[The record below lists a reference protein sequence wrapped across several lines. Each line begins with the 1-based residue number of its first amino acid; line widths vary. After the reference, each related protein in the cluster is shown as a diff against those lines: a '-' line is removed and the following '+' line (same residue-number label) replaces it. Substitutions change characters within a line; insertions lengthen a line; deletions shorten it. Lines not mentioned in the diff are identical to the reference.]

1 MLEVYLFVNPLANQ
15 CVRDEQNVL
24 RLANDSDKQI
34 QFQFVPLL
42 NINVIQRALK
52 CQGIKAS

>member
-24 RLANDSDKQI
+24 R
-34 QFQFVPLL
+34 
-42 NINVIQRALK
+42 
-52 CQGIKAS
+52 